1 MLKPTK
7 RNKKQ
12 KVNSLNF
19 ELNNIIPKTDNQQK
33 VFDLYDE
40 GNHLALIGS
49 AGSGKNYVSIFLG
62 LKDMLENG
70 SFSKIVI
77 IRNIQPV
84 RDVGFLK
91 GSLDEKIQPLSLPY
105 VGIINELFGRDDA
118 FGILTQKNF
127 LEFTSTSYLR
137 GLTFNDTLI
146 LVDEVQNLT
155 FHELDTI
162 FSRVG
167 ENSRIILCGDFKQ
180 SDMDVKREIPGLD
193 QILKIVNKLDN
204 FKIVTFTPND
214 IVRSGFV
221 KDYIIAKEELGF

>member
-1 MLKPTK
+1 MLKPSK

-12 KVNSLNF
+12 KVNALNF
-19 ELNNIIPKTDNQQK
+19 ELTPIYPKTDNQQK

-49 AGSGKNYVSIFLG
+49 AGSGKNYVSLYLG
-62 LKDMLENG
+62 LRDMFENG
-70 SFSKIVI
+70 AYSKIII

-91 GSLDEKIQPLSLPY
+91 GSLEEKIQPLSLPY
-105 VGIINELFGRDDA
+105 ISIINELFGRDDC
-118 FGILTQKNF
+118 FSILAQKNF
-127 LEFTSTSYLR
+127 IEFTSTSYLR
-137 GLTFNDTLI
+137 GLTFNDALI
-146 LVDEVQNLT
+146 IVDEVQNLN

-167 ENSRIILCGDFKQ
+167 LNSRLILCGDFKQ
-180 SDMDVKREIPGLD
+180 SDMDIKKEISGLES
-193 QILKIVNKLDN
+193 ILKVIDKLED
-204 FKIVTFTPND
+204 FKIIKFTPDD

-221 KDYIIAKEELGF
+221 KNYIIAKEELGL